1 MKRMDYQEGCEKLRE
16 VGFTAQEIQKL
27 CLLRKARVE
36 QEMHQTLV
44 AQREVKQAKQEKQVK
59 CQCWFEKLMR
69 KILMMCRYS
78 AECEASVWMYD
89 HFPY

>member
-16 VGFTAQEIQKL
+16 VGFTAQEIEKL

-44 AQREVKQAKQEKQVK
+44 ARSEVKQERHEN
-59 CQCWFEKLMR
+59 WFGKLMR
-69 KILMMCRYS
+69 KILLLCRYS
-78 AECEASVWMYD
+78 ADCETSIWIYD
-89 HFPY
+89 HNLY

>member
-16 VGFTAQEIQKL
+16 VGFSTQQIEKL

-44 AQREVKQAKQEKQVK
+44 AQSQAKQAKQEKHV
-59 CQCWFEKLMR
+59 CWFEKLMR

-78 AECEASVWMYD
+78 AECEASVWMYE